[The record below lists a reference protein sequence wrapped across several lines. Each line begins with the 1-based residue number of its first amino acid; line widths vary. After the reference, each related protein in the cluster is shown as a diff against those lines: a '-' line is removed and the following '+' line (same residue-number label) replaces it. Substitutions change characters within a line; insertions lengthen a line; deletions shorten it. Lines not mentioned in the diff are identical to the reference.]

1 MTEARW
7 LDEAEH
13 RAWLGYRRMR
23 LWLDAQIARDLAED
37 SGLSLADYD
46 VLSTLASA
54 EDRRGRSTEIAA
66 RMLWSKSRLSRQLE
80 RMERRGL
87 VTRQQCLT
95 DARGSDVVLTDE
107 GLKTIMNAAP
117 GHVDSV
123 RAHFIDLLSPEQI
136 TALGDIA
143 ETVLSHLGDIAAS
156 SGRLTEHQK
165 NRLPDLR
172 ENQDPAH
179 HQTP

>member
-1 MTEARW
+1 MTETRW
-7 LDEAEH
+7 LDEDEH

-66 RMLWSKSRLSRQLE
+66 RMLWSKSRLSRQLD

-87 VTRQQCLT
+87 VKRQQCLT
-95 DARGSDVVLTDE
+95 DARGS
-107 GLKTIMNAAP
+107 
-117 GHVDSV
+117 
-123 RAHFIDLLSPEQI
+123 
-136 TALGDIA
+136 
-143 ETVLSHLGDIAAS
+143 
-156 SGRLTEHQK
+156 
-165 NRLPDLR
+165 
-172 ENQDPAH
+172 
-179 HQTP
+179 

>member
-1 MTEARW
+1 MTEGRW

-66 RMLWSKSRLSRQLE
+66 RMLWSKSRLSRQLD

-87 VTRQQCLT
+87 VKRQQCPT

-107 GLKTIMNAAP
+107 GLKAIMNAAP

-123 RAHFIDLLSPEQI
+123 RAHFIDMLSREQI

-156 SGRLTEHQK
+156 SGRLTEDQK

-172 ENQDPAH
+172 ENQQLDP
-179 HQTP
+179 PP